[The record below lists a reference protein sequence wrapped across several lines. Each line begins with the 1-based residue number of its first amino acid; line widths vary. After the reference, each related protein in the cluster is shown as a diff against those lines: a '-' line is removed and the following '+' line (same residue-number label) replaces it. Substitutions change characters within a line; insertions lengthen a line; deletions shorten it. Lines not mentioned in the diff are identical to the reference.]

1 MRASYADA
9 LRRFVH
15 LIMPV
20 FKGNDFAPDDWRTL
34 PQGEGL
40 PPDGRVILTLAQWQ
54 TASAHAQTDDMPL
67 GLLIEPGQDIRAIAP
82 GLARFALVAVAFPK
96 FTDGRGYSLAHQLRS
111 KFGFTGE
118 LRATGEVLFDQL
130 QLLARC
136 GFDSFEI
143 RDVATLRLL
152 EAGRRPSLG
161 IFYQPGLGPETPERT
176 RLLARRAVS

>member
-1 MRASYADA
+1 
-9 LRRFVH
+9 
-15 LIMPV
+15 MPI
-20 FKGNDFAPDDWRTL
+20 FKGDGFAPDDWRNL
-34 PQGEGL
+34 AQGEGL
-40 PPDGRVILTLAQWQ
+40 PPDGKVILTLAQWQ
-54 TASAHAQTDDMPL
+54 AIRAQVRNDIPL
-67 GLLIEPGQDIRAIAP
+67 GLLIEPGQDIRTIAP
-82 GLARFALVAVAFPK
+82 DLARFALVAVAFPK

-111 KFGFTGE
+111 NFGFAGE
-118 LRATGEVLFDQL
+118 LRATGEILFDQL

-152 EAGRRPSLG
+152 ETGRRPSLR